1 MATVNSADK
10 MQGLVKG
17 VLFFGLKFGVHYFKF

>member
-1 MATVNSADK
+1 MAIVNSADK